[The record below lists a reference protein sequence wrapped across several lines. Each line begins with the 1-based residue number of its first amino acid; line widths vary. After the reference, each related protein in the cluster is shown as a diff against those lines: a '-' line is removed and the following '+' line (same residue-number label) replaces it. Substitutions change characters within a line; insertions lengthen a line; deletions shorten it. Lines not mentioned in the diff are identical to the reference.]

1 MKREDKSATAER
13 NFREFISELSENET
27 LDLHAMKCV
36 RGGEGDGG
44 TPGPIIPPPPPK

>member
-1 MKREDKSATAER
+1 MKRTDKSATAER

-27 LDLHAMKCV
+27 LDLHALRCV

-44 TPGPIIPPPPPK
+44 DSTPIVPKPPK